1 MSAVHKHPIPAAIAD
16 NALINRQQYE
26 TMYRQSVEDPD
37 TFWRQQGKA
46 VDWITPYQKVKNT
59 SFAPGNVSI
68 RWFED
73 GTLNLSANCLDRHLA
88 ERGEQTAILWES
100 DSGEETQT
108 ITYRQLHQR
117 VCRFANVLKSL
128 GLKQGDVV
136 AIYMPMV
143 PETAVAMLACA
154 RLGLIHSV
162 IFAGFSPEAIAGR
175 IIDSNARLVIT
186 ADEGL
191 RAGKTIPLK
200 KNVDDAL
207 ANPSV
212 NSVEHTIVFQRTRGA
227 IALHPNRDLWWHELL
242 ERAEDDCPP
251 VELSAEAPLFILYTS
266 GSTGKPKG
274 VLHTTGGYLVYATL
288 TFKYVF
294 DYHDGD
300 IYWCTADMGWVTGHS
315 YALYGP
321 LSNGAVTLLFEGC
334 SHRQNRTEWRK
345 SSINIRLTFSIPHQ
359 PPFAL

>member
-227 IALHPNRDLWWHELL
+227 IALRSEPR
-242 ERAEDDCPP
+242 P
-251 VELSAEAPLFILYTS
+251 VVARTAR
-266 GSTGKPKG
+266 TG
-274 VLHTTGGYLVYATL
+274 
-288 TFKYVF
+288 
-294 DYHDGD
+294 
-300 IYWCTADMGWVTGHS
+300 
-315 YALYGP
+315 
-321 LSNGAVTLLFEGC
+321 
-334 SHRQNRTEWRK
+334 
-345 SSINIRLTFSIPHQ
+345 
-359 PPFAL
+359 